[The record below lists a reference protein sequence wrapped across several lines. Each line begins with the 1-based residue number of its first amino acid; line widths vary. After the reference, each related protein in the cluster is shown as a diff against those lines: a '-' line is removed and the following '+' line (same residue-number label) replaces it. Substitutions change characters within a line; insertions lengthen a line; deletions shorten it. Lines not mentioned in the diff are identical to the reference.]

1 MPITQV
7 PQVFASARNA
17 LYTRYTPSD
26 WANTQRQH
34 YLTADKFRQLSESLR
49 TDSNR
54 LAREV
59 DDQTRAAQDESGK
72 KLGERVSD
80 IEFWRCEP
88 LLLSLFFFFVLSR
101 HYTKSHNSMYTGIFC
116 SNELNHETDAQVTE
130 TNQLAEAKRQV
141 ERALLETENPLHI
154 AQECL
159 FTREKRQGI
168 DLVHD
173 DTERELLKVRALC
186 ASLSSLDR
194 TWNVGGRGRA
204 AERPAPNSAFDAD
217 IRYTMPSCVVL
228 YSFYTEHVQEVDVI
242 KRSQDELRQAIDRA
256 NTQLA
261 YALLS
266 TCSSFGTSAR
276 DRRSARVRV
285 RVNCVRAG

>member
-1 MPITQV
+1 MYCTLVLVVWCVAVYCIYSYVHQCVLLAGDGASTSRLVTRPLLHSNCALLSAPPNAGRSLAETALPSISPLTRSLTTLPWRPSTYYSSTRVAPNTPLTRSGPPPLSRSSELLRIDDFKVCLGLVEAAPCSLLSSPFLSFTHSLCVPITQV

-88 LLLSLFFFFVLSR
+88 LLLSLSVFFFFVCL
-101 HYTKSHNSMYTGIFC
+101 
-116 SNELNHETDAQVTE
+116 VT
-130 TNQLAEAKRQV
+130 
-141 ERALLETENPLHI
+141 LLYQKP
-154 AQECL
+154 
-159 FTREKRQGI
+159 
-168 DLVHD
+168 
-173 DTERELLKVRALC
+173 
-186 ASLSSLDR
+186 
-194 TWNVGGRGRA
+194 
-204 AERPAPNSAFDAD
+204 
-217 IRYTMPSCVVL
+217 Y
-228 YSFYTEHVQEVDVI
+228 FY
-242 KRSQDELRQAIDRA
+242 
-256 NTQLA
+256 A
-261 YALLS
+261 YIL
-266 TCSSFGTSAR
+266 
-276 DRRSARVRV
+276 
-285 RVNCVRAG
+285 